1 MNLKIVL
8 KLFFNYK
15 ITQTLKTKP
24 HPQITWIQMP
34 QTFFCNSHLSGSGFF
49 SAVTFLSA
57 CTLCQMLS
65 RPLLSNTFS
74 YVPCGTPRL
83 RFLQICDI
91 LTLAI
96 TPNAMVPTV
105 IQKIGMKLLIT
116 TEAVSLLP
124 FSDQSHFSDSKCPGV
139 TSDPTY
145 IVSISVSPA
154 PLCLEFLSTHWPW
167 ELSRYCCAHTPG

>member
-1 MNLKIVL
+1 MKIVL

-49 SAVTFLSA
+49 SVVTFLSA

-65 RPLLSNTFS
+65 RPLLSNTFHM
-74 YVPCGTPRL
+74 VPCGTPRL
-83 RFLQICDI
+83 VFLQICDT

-124 FSDQSHFSDSKCPGV
+124 FSDQSHFSDSNALESQV
-139 TSDPTY
+139 ILPTQG
-145 IVSISVSPA
+145 PF
-154 PLCLEFLSTHWPW
+154 LCLQLLSAWNFYQ
-167 ELSRYCCAHTPG
+167 LIGPGSSADTRLKCHPRRW